1 MKTKKLKLIF
11 FVVFYSFFSV
21 LYSSESKIIIKVD
34 NKVITSY
41 ELKNK
46 ILTTLILAGEDI
58 NQENINQTKP
68 LVLRS
73 LIELKIKEN
82 EIKKYNIEVSDSEV
96 KKNLET
102 FSKGNLQQFQQKF
115 KSNNLNFEIF
125 KNDLKTELAWRKLIY
140 VLYNKKVKINESE
153 IELEFNKILNND
165 QNINY
170 RLSELMVN
178 FTDEIEKNKKIE
190 EIEEQINSI
199 GFDKTFIKYND
210 SMIET
215 NLGDLGWVNS
225 EALSKNILN
234 SVKNLKINEV
244 SKPIIVG
251 NTILFL
257 KMIDKKKIELKDENI
272 ENIKNKILNAKKNQR
287 YNLYSNSHLSKL
299 KNISIIKYQ

>member
-11 FVVFYSFFSV
+11 FVVFYSFFSI
-21 LYSSESKIIIKVD
+21 LYGSESKIIIKVD

-257 KMIDKKKIELKDENI
+257 KMIDKKK
-272 ENIKNKILNAKKNQR
+272 
-287 YNLYSNSHLSKL
+287 
-299 KNISIIKYQ
+299 